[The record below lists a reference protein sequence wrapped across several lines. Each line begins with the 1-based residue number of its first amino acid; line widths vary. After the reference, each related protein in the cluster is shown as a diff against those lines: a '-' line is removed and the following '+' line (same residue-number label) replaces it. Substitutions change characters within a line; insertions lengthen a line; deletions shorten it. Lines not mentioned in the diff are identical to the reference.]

1 MSNKLEALLESVV
14 DKKPAD
20 FAEIFEDIMV
30 EKMRSAVD
38 DYSVFVAENL
48 FVNDEEEE
56 ELEEDESVEEEE
68 QLDEISKKKLGQY
81 VKKAAPDAAVSYTMG
96 RDAGKEKY
104 ANPDSQERSRRL
116 LNKAR
121 RRIYGISKA
130 TDRLTKEEEEQLDE
144 ISKKKLGKYINKANY
159 KGGLADF
166 KHGMEAGTKG
176 TTGSRKKTAF
186 GKESL
191 KREKGI
197 GLAVKKLTGDAKVQ
211 GK

>member
-48 FVNDEEEE
+48 FVNEEEE

-68 QLDEISKKKLGQY
+68 QIDEISKY
-81 VKKAAPDAAVSYTMG
+81 KARDAAHKALKLAIDADAETMG
-96 RDAGKEKY
+96 AFSAAGNKSTPYGKKKYKESQKRTRQWDKFDRY
-104 ANPDSQERSRRL
+104 ADQ
-116 LNKAR
+116 
-121 RRIYGISKA
+121 
-130 TDRLTKEEEEQLDE
+130 KEEVEQIDE